1 MTHDYLKWQQA
12 IDQKL
17 TQTMLFDA
25 AHDLS
30 HLRRV
35 TQTALQLGSQL
46 QANPMVIYPAGMLH
60 DCVNVDKK
68 SALRHQGSRLSADKA
83 VQLLRSIDYPNAL
96 LEGIHHAIA
105 AHSYSA
111 QIEAETTEAKV
122 IQDADRLDSLG
133 AVGLSRCL
141 MLGGHWN
148 SALYHDADPLGAARP
163 YDDNNFCLDHFFT
176 KLQKIPQMM
185 QTEPGRAEAD
195 KRWAFMQQYIE
206 QLCREINV

>member
-1 MTHDYLKWQQA
+1 MTHDFSRWKKEIEHL
-12 IDQKL
+12 L
-17 TQTMLFDA
+17 TQTMVFDA

-30 HLRRV
+30 HLHRV

-46 QANPMVIYPAGMLH
+46 QANLMVIYPAGMLH

-68 SALRHQGSRLSADKA
+68 SALRDQGSRLSADKA
-83 VQLLRSIDYPNAL
+83 VQLLRTIDYPNAL

-105 AHSYSA
+105 AHSFSA
-111 QIEAETTEAKV
+111 QIEAETIEAKV

-148 SALYHDADPLGAARP
+148 SQLYHDADPLGATRP
-163 YDDNNFCLDHFFT
+163 YDDKNYCVDHFFT

-185 QTEPGRAEAD
+185 KTEPGRVEAD
-195 KRWAFMQQYIE
+195 KRWAFMQQYFD
-206 QLCREINV
+206 QLGREINL